1 MKTTRQ
7 LEPLNGS
14 DWKVALQND
23 VIKYMQNT
31 DLLCGHVS
39 VDEGHKV
46 MKGLKN
52 ALWYMDG
59 QSETI
64 NDASK
69 KHKHKLSVPERLK

>member
-7 LEPLNGS
+7 LESLKGNHQ
-14 DWKVALQND
+14 KVALHND
-23 VIKYMQNT
+23 VIKDMQNT

-46 MKGLKN
+46 MKGLRN

-59 QSETI
+59 
-64 NDASK
+64 
-69 KHKHKLSVPERLK
+69 